1 MRPLPNPER
10 AWERAAPAETLA
22 RAGIDL
28 ARAEIDLVRAEVE
41 RRIGPFP
48 GEMEVLSG
56 GLANVNVRVGAGR
69 VVRVYRRD
77 PGAASKEASL
87 LARGWRSFRVP
98 AVLSAGE
105 DFLVLEH
112 VAHGPLQDTAAC
124 GAAAGRALAEIHG
137 VGFDRAGF
145 LGPDL
150 AVTWPFD
157 DCIGALRAHVD
168 AVLDRLAP
176 ALRDAL
182 SEPVGAFLDA
192 SAGALRGLASAPVLL
207 HGDFKASNLHWL
219 ASGELLVLDWE
230 FAYAGPSL
238 MDVGQI
244 LRWSPGPEFV
254 AAFAD
259 AYRERAPLPE
269 GFERWAAAFDLFNLV
284 GLLDG
289 VEPGSRRAVDVCG
302 RILKTVERVE
312 EEGASSGATRRTLRQ

>member
-10 AWERAAPAETLA
+10 AWERAAPVETLA
-22 RAGIDL
+22 RAGIH
-28 ARAEIDLVRAEVE
+28 A
-41 RRIGPFP
+41 
-48 GEMEVLSG
+48 
-56 GLANVNVRVGAGR
+56 
-69 VVRVYRRD
+69 
-77 PGAASKEASL
+77 
-87 LARGWRSFRVP
+87 
-98 AVLSAGE
+98 
-105 DFLVLEH
+105 
-112 VAHGPLQDTAAC
+112 
-124 GAAAGRALAEIHG
+124 

-150 AVTWPFD
+150 AIAWPFD
-157 DCIGALRAHVD
+157 ACIGALRAHVD

-254 AAFAD
+254 AAFAE

-289 VEPGSRRAVDVCG
+289 VEPGSRRAIDVCG
-302 RILKTVERVE
+302 RILKTVEMVE
-312 EEGASSGATRRTLRQ
+312 EEGATRRTLRQ